1 MRIAAHPGIKTGGVG
16 PRTCI
21 ANMTQS
27 FMNKGVATKVLGTS
41 LPSNFV
47 CNTLWFTFAKRVFF
61 KRWFMLSTGDDHVR
75 SRKVSLSKRW
85 PSSMLCS
92 YFQGINNMSHVPSRL
107 REKLHI
113 TPLLNYQVVI
123 HDMFK
128 AVSNIPRCKHSSP
141 NLLLL

>member
-1 MRIAAHPGIKTGGVG
+1 MHGMGM

-27 FMNKGVATKVLGTS
+27 LINKGVATKVLGTS
-41 LPSNFV
+41 QVTLCATPL
-47 CNTLWFTFAKRVFF
+47 CIKLWFTFAKRVFF

-128 AVSNIPRCKHSSP
+128 AVSNIPRCIHSSP